1 MIDEQRV
8 FYILLD
14 VPENYD
20 NFLLTS
26 WRGWDDKPDIYF
38 HITIVTTIDLTDC
51 SPNWGELSEKT
62 PWAVFHSLPFYNFNI
77 LYILKLDL
85 LFWKLPL
92 KVKFHSFLYGKLFIG
107 SECNKAKY
115 RVMYLSWF
123 TNLDPNVRS
132 GQQKHLWHVSEPYW
146 L

>member
-51 SPNWGELSEKT
+51 SPNWGGALRKN
-62 PWAVFHSLPFYNFNI
+62 SLNCF
-77 LYILKLDL
+77 
-85 LFWKLPL
+85 
-92 KVKFHSFLYGKLFIG
+92 LFI
-107 SECNKAKY
+107 AF
-115 RVMYLSWF
+115 LQF
-123 TNLDPNVRS
+123 
-132 GQQKHLWHVSEPYW
+132 
-146 L
+146 

>member
-51 SPNWGELSEKT
+51 SPNWGEAFRK
-62 PWAVFHSLPFYNFNI
+62 
-77 LYILKLDL
+77 
-85 LFWKLPL
+85 KLP
-92 KVKFHSFLYGKLFIG
+92 KLFFNH
-107 SECNKAKY
+107 C
-115 RVMYLSWF
+115 LF
-123 TNLDPNVRS
+123 TMFTF
-132 GQQKHLWHVSEPYW
+132 HTFF
-146 L
+146 